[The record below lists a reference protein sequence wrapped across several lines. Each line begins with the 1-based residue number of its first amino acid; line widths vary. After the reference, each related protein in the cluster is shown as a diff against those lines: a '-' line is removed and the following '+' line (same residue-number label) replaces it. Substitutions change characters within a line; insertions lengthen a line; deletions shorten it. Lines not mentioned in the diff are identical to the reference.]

1 MPERITYVSHG
12 IDVKVF
18 TNFVWLEFYLSKNS
32 SSSMLITGGG
42 GVVVRLDG
50 NLSKYFENL
59 PNDFNLFCC
68 FGEGRK
74 SKVGWLLR
82 KASVSFT
89 KKNHSWFTIQ
99 ISFMRLEPRARAEG

>member
-1 MPERITYVSHG
+1 MNQYYTKWGAQTYFHIILWIFCIYNLYLRPG
-12 IDVKVF
+12 INQFPLSALIIF
-18 TNFVWLEFYLSKNS
+18 TLNGCSRHSSPFYLSKNS

-74 SKVGWLLR
+74 SKVG
-82 KASVSFT
+82 
-89 KKNHSWFTIQ
+89 
-99 ISFMRLEPRARAEG
+99 

>member
-1 MPERITYVSHG
+1 
-12 IDVKVF
+12 
-18 TNFVWLEFYLSKNS
+18 
-32 SSSMLITGGG
+32 MLITGGG

-74 SKVGWLLR
+74 SKVG
-82 KASVSFT
+82 
-89 KKNHSWFTIQ
+89 
-99 ISFMRLEPRARAEG
+99 